1 LRSLDGG
8 STFSQIRASSAD
20 NISSLAISPDYPR
33 DRTLFIAQVDGSIY
47 RSLDGGETWQQ
58 IGNNRDLAV
67 RALAISPHYGLD
79 HTLFAGGANGL
90 FRSRDKGETW
100 ERMRIIA
107 HNETAPVSGLAVSPF
122 FATDHQLMVQMK
134 RGDLFLCRDYGDKF
148 EVASS
153 TSGDSGFEFSQLLG
167 RDSAPLIHFS
177 PHYNQDKTVYAAS
190 MSQLMKSTDSGVS
203 WSEIKRPCRY
213 EAESSLVG
221 WLVAPVFLEG
231 QWSKENGK
239 EYSSSTTVYSN
250 NKNNQITLKFVGNG
264 VKWLGTHGPD
274 RGIASVF
281 LDGVFQAKVD
291 QYSKQKKS
299 LVESFSVSGISYGCH
314 TITINVDGLKN
325 SSSTGER
332 IDIDAFD
339 VSR

>member
-1 LRSLDGG
+1 
-8 STFSQIRASSAD
+8 
-20 NISSLAISPDYPR
+20 
-33 DRTLFIAQVDGSIY
+33 VDGSLY

-58 IGNNRDLAV
+58 IGTNRDLAV

-100 ERMRIIA
+100 ERVRIIA
-107 HNETAPVSGLAVSPF
+107 HNETAPVSGVAVSPF
-122 FATDHQLMVQMK
+122 FAADHQLIVQMK

-203 WSEIKRPCRY
+203 WFEIKRPCRY

-221 WLVAPVFLEG
+221 WLVTPVFLEG
-231 QWSKENGK
+231 QWSTENVK
-239 EYSSSTTVYSN
+239 EYSSSATVFSS
-250 NKNNQITLKFVGNG
+250 NKNNKVILKFVGNG

-281 LDGVFQAKVD
+281 LDGEFQRAVD
-291 QYSKQKKS
+291 QYSIQKES
-299 LVESFSVSGISYGCH
+299 LVESFSIAGISYGCH
-314 TITINVDGLKN
+314 TITITVDGSKN
-325 SSSTGER
+325 IASVGER
-332 IDIDAFD
+332 IDVDAFD
-339 VSR
+339 IKR